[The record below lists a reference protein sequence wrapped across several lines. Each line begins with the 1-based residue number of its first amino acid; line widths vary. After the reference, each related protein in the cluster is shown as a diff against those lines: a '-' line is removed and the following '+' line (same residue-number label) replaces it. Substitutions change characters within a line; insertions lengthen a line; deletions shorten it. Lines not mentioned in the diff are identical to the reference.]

1 MTPVVRALLFA
12 NIGVFFLQK
21 TVAPALTYLL
31 AFIPQYALR
40 QPWTIVTYM
49 FVHSPTDFTHI
60 LFNMVALYFFG
71 PRVEERMGSRQF
83 TILYFLSG
91 VSGVALSVALSATAP
106 VGMLIGASAG
116 VFGVMMGFA
125 HYWPDAPIH
134 IWGII
139 PVPARLL
146 VIITTLMAFWFGFGG
161 VQAGVA
167 HFAHLGGYAGAW
179 LYLRWLDRKRGAFKR
194 IATAPRPESE
204 KKVSSYKSIDLTKVH
219 QVNRDEVNRIL
230 DKISR
235 EGVGA
240 LTPQERLFLAN
251 FVPPDDRPSSVH

>member
-1 MTPVVRALLFA
+1 MTPVVRALLIA
-12 NIGVFFLQK
+12 NIAVFFLQQ
-21 TVAPALTYLL
+21 TVGAGLTYAL
-31 AFIPQYALR
+31 AFVPRDALL

-49 FVHSPTDFTHI
+49 FLHGSFAHI
-60 LFNMVALYFFG
+60 LFNMLALYFFG

-91 VSGVALSVALSATAP
+91 LTGVLVSVAFAPSAA
-106 VGMLIGASAG
+106 LIGASAG

-161 VQAGVA
+161 VQRGVA

-179 LYLRWLDRKRGAFKR
+179 LYLRWLDRKRAAFKR
-194 IATAPRPESE
+194 VATAPRAESE
-204 KKVSSYKSIDLTKVH
+204 KRVSSYKAIDVSKIH

-235 EGVGA
+235 EGVA
-240 LTPQERLFLAN
+240 SLTPEERLFLAN